1 MTSDPQPEVEEVEK
15 EGFFAKRS
23 NLLLA
28 IVAGLSLITIGLLI
42 GLLIRGG
49 GDTVSDGDG
58 DGTPTPFASDIES
71 SLNSSAPL
79 VVGGDGAN
87 QISVTVDIPTTL
99 LIDGRM
105 FSVQAQKVGANQ
117 VWEPTIANEETAVWI
132 YGTIINYVIGISDS
146 EENRALLQRLT
157 ADDEILL
164 TTQGGFDY
172 RFSQSETVNSAVP
185 ATFAQNM
192 PGITLML
199 MGNAENEPLVVNG
212 RYILSEANTS
222 SNNIADLGETVQLD
236 NLQITVPSVA
246 FVPDRPEAPAGFAFF
261 QIDYEIQN
269 VGLSAINTSILQLT
283 LIDTLGNQYA
293 LSPIAGQVGNYPAL
307 SGFLN
312 AGQTIQATAGY
323 QIPLGLNSDSLNWV
337 VARSDSTAQ
346 VQINVPFT
354 GNAATVAQG
363 SDITLLQVNV
373 GEDLTSL
380 SLAGQVTNLNTQ
392 PIVITES
399 DIDLASG
406 GAAYLLLATNPPF
419 PWTVASGQT
428 LPFNVTYQRPSS
440 PTAVFTVLGQGF
452 QLDGLR

>member
-1 MTSDPQPEVEEVEK
+1 MTSDPQPEVEKGGV
-15 EGFFAKRS
+15 FAKRS
-23 NLLLA
+23 SVVLA
-28 IVAGLSLITIGLLI
+28 IVAGLTLITIGLLI

-49 GDTVSDGDG
+49 GDAESDG
-58 DGTPTPFASDIES
+58 DGTPTPFASAVDS
-71 SLNSSAPL
+71 SLSNAAPL
-79 VVGGDGAN
+79 VVGGDGSS

-99 LIDGRM
+99 LIDGRT
-105 FSVQAQKVGANQ
+105 FSVQMQTVAADQI
-117 VWEPTIANEETAVWI
+117 WEPTITTEETAVWV
-132 YGTIINYVIGISDS
+132 YGTIINYVIGIPDS
-146 EENRALLQRLT
+146 EGNRALLERLT
-157 ADDEILL
+157 AGDEILL

-172 RFSQSETVNSAVP
+172 GFSYIDRQTVNSADSAV
-185 ATFAQNM
+185 FAQNM
-192 PGITLML
+192 PGITLL
-199 MGNAENEPLVVNG
+199 LIGSAGNERVVVNG

-222 SNNIADLGETVQLD
+222 ANDIANLGETVQLD

-283 LIDTLGNQYA
+283 LVDNLGNQYA
-293 LSPIAGQVGNYPAL
+293 LSPIAGQIGNYPAL
-307 SGFLN
+307 AGFLN

-323 QIPLGLNSDSLNWV
+323 QIPLGLNSDSLNWI
-337 VARSDSTAQ
+337 VARSDSSAQ
-346 VQINVPFT
+346 LQINVPFT

-392 PIVITES
+392 PIVIAES

-406 GAAYLLLATNPPF
+406 GADYLLLATNPPF
-419 PWTVASGQT
+419 PWTVAAGQT
-428 LPFNVTYQRPSS
+428 LPFNVTYQRPSA